1 MDTVRSPLPV
11 IKLKVV
17 LLVTAA
23 TVLVVWLG
31 AATELDRAVLHWL
44 AWPEKQPRSDLLL
57 LLRVWGSL
65 WTWCLIAL
73 AATLQHCSGR
83 LALGSPARA
92 LGLPLLLVPASAG
105 GLAELL
111 KLLIRRKRPSELEV
125 YLFRAW
131 NEQPWSTKGL
141 GLPSSHAAVAFAGS
155 MALALL
161 YPRLAWPALV
171 VAMGCGFTRIASGA
185 HYPSDVVA
193 GAMVGIFTALA
204 LTPLRRPAR

>member
-1 MDTVRSPLPV
+1 MDTAGSPLPIV
-11 IKLKVV
+11 NLMSV

-31 AATELDRAVLHWL
+31 AATQLDRAVLHWL

-73 AATLQHCSGR
+73 AATLQHSSGR
-83 LALGSPARA
+83 LALWHPARA
-92 LGLPLLLVPASAG
+92 LGLPLLLIPASAG
-105 GLAELL
+105 GVAELL

-131 NEQPWSTKGL
+131 NEQSWSTKGL
-141 GLPSSHAAVAFAGS
+141 GLPSSHSAVAFAGS
-155 MALALL
+155 VALALL

-185 HYPSDVVA
+185 HYPTDVVA
-193 GAMVGIFTALA
+193 GAVVGILTALA
-204 LTPLRRPAR
+204 LTPWRRPAR